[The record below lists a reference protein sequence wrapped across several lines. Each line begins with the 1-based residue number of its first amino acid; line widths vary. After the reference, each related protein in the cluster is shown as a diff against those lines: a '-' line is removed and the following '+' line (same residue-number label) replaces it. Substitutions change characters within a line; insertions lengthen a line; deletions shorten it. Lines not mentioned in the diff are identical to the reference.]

1 MYLNKSINPDESNVF
16 IMINLIKRKLL
27 KYKFLKRFVS
37 FNKYTAQAFKVSTD
51 EEFKK
56 LCWRCVSEI
65 AKNNDK
71 DIKSVSLEDIYR
83 VLYKIR
89 KRTPKLLRRIT
100 LNQIMK
106 FKDISSKTGDTFNL
120 VTAIGYATPV
130 PLMYVGLKKI
140 VGNRVEYAF
149 KMYIISLIAE
159 EIYKKDTS

>member
-1 MYLNKSINPDESNVF
+1 MVKWV
-16 IMINLIKRKLL
+16 KRKFL
-27 KYKFLKRFVS
+27 KNKFLKRFVY

-56 LCWRCVSEI
+56 LCWTCVDEI

-83 VLYKIR
+83 VLYQIR

-100 LNQIMK
+100 LHQIIK
-106 FKDISSKTGDTFNL
+106 FKDISSTTGDTFNL
-120 VTAIGYATPV
+120 ITAIGYATPV

-140 VGNRVEYAF
+140 VGNKVEYAF

-159 EIYKKDTS
+159 EIYKED